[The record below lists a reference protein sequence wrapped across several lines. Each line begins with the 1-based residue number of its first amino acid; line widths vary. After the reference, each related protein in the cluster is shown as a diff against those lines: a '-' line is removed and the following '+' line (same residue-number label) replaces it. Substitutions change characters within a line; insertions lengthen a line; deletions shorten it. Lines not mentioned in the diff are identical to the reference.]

1 MRPSEKLR
9 RAMAL
14 VNHAADD
21 IAEPSKIEPRE
32 AAKAFLQASVIAV
45 ALSTLISDLE
55 ALGL

>member
-14 VNHAADD
+14 VNHASDD
-21 IAEPSKIEPRE
+21 CTQPSSASPRE
-32 AAKAFLQASVIAV
+32 MAVVFAQSAVIV
-45 ALSTLISDLE
+45 LALSTLIENLE